1 MQINIG
7 FSTCPN
13 DTFIFDAL
21 INKRINTRGLTFV
34 PFMADVE
41 ELNQKAFRQE
51 LEVSKL
57 SYHAYA
63 YLTHHYILSNSG
75 SALGDHV
82 GPLLISKDKN
92 IDINN
97 HNLRIAIPG
106 NYTTANFIFSLAYPH
121 LKNKREILFSEIENA
136 IIEEQI
142 DLGVVIH
149 ETRFTYHERGLNKV
163 EDLGNW
169 WFNKYNTPIPL
180 GAIAINRKL
189 DKELIATL
197 NILIKESV
205 EYAFK
210 NPSASLAFVKEHAQD
225 MREDIIY
232 NHIKLY
238 VNSFTYD
245 LREKGQKAI
254 RTMFKAAIDQ
264 GLINNYHEP
273 LFVENN

>member
-21 INKRINTRGLTFV
+21 INKRIHTKGLTFV
-34 PFMADVE
+34 PYMADVE
-41 ELNQKAFRQE
+41 ELNQKAFKQE

-63 YLTHHYILSNSG
+63 YLTPYYILSNSG

-82 GPLLISKDKN
+82 GPLLISKEKKLDL
-92 IDINN
+92 NN
-97 HNLRIAIPG
+97 PELKIAIPG
-106 NYTTANFIFSLAYPH
+106 KFTTANFIFSLAYPH
-121 LKNKREILFSEIENA
+121 LKNKKEILFSEIEDA
-136 IIEEQI
+136 IIQEQV

-169 WFNKYNTPIPL
+169 WFNQYNTPIPL

-189 DKELIATL
+189 DKELMITI
-197 NILIKESV
+197 NELIKESV

-210 NPSASLAFVKEHAQD
+210 NPSASLDFVKEHAQD

-238 VNSFTYD
+238 VNSFTFD
-245 LREKGQKAI
+245 LREKGKKAI
-254 RTMFKAAIDQ
+254 RTMFKAAIDH
-264 GLINNYHEP
+264 GLINDYNEP